1 MKQDWESSSWLS
13 DFMSVVSVHWLNST
27 IAQLSL
33 RYASTVVFMQWDLLN
48 AGLEFCSSSL

>member
-33 RYASTVVFMQWDLLN
+33 RYASAVVFMQWDLLN